1 MEEIVKAEIWSTL
14 PSGGLYHLLTEKRWG
29 DLQRTKEGSQK
40 EGETSVITYWG
51 PGLWGSIGRVEMTK
65 YELEYFMRFQSKER
79 DQQDRQRQKSYRG
92 HEAVARNTGKLE
104 FPWVNSEISDQIV
117 KEEEKVPICGR
128 VWNHLCRI
136 LIIWGWWGV
145 DYRNWAS

>member
-1 MEEIVKAEIWSTL
+1 MEKIVKAEKWPTIS
-14 PSGGLYHLLTEKRWG
+14 SGSLYHLVTEKRWE
-29 DLQRTKEGSQK
+29 DLHRTKEGSQK

-51 PGLWGSIGRVEMTK
+51 PGLWDSIGRVEMTK
-65 YELEYFMRFQSKER
+65 YEPEYFKNKER
-79 DQQDRQRQKSYRG
+79 NQQDRQRQSYRG

-128 VWNHLCRI
+128 VRNHLCRI

-145 DYRNWAS
+145 DYGNWAS